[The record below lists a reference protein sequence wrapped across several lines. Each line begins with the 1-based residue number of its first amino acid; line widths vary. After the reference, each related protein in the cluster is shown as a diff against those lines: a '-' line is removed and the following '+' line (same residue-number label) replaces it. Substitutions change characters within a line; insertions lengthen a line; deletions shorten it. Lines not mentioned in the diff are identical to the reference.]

1 MASARRGS
9 SSVLEKVDR
18 RQGVDSTIP
27 LTATILTYKIV
38 QSHVV
43 RVIQSHL
50 LCVNGFVC
58 IVGIRYSSTKRA
70 QP

>member
-1 MASARRGS
+1 MMAASASSRKDR

-18 RQGVDSTIP
+18 RQSVDPTIP

-43 RVIQSHL
+43 SVLSHL
-50 LCVNGFVC
+50 
-58 IVGIRYSSTKRA
+58 IVSICSVYTRNM
-70 QP
+70 